1 MKNQA
6 ISSIEENKA
15 LVTQFFSAIEANVFL
30 DVFDK
35 IVAENYNDHLP
46 GQGPG
51 REVLKKYFTG
61 LHKAFA
67 NLKLPIWAMVA
78 EGDKVAIYNSVQG
91 IHQADYGPFKAKGNT
106 VDAKAFQMYRIENG
120 QLAEHWE
127 VADFTTLVQQ
137 IQA

>member
-6 ISSIEENKA
+6 ISPIEENKA
-15 LVTQFFSAIEANVFL
+15 LVTQFFSVIEANVFL

-61 LHKAFA
+61 LHTAFA
-67 NLKLPIWAMVA
+67 NLKLPIWSMVA
-78 EGDKVAIYNSVQG
+78 EGDKVAVYNSVQG
-91 IHQADYGPFKAKGNT
+91 VHQTDYGPFKAKGNP

-127 VADFTTLVQQ
+127 VADFTTLIQQ
-137 IQA
+137 IQ